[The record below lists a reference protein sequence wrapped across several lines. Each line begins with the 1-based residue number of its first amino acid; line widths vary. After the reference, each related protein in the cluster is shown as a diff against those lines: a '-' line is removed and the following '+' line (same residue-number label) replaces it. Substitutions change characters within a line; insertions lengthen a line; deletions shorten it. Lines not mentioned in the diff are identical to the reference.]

1 MHAGSA
7 RSSGRGTVGPGAG
20 VRVLVTG
27 ATGFVGSHAVKELLD
42 QGFEVRVLARAPS
55 KVPSVLGPLGC
66 EVDDVVP
73 GDMTDAAAVARALE
87 GCDAVL
93 HCAAEVGVSGGSSVG
108 LGHANVVGARNVLG
122 LAVERGLD
130 PVVWTGSI
138 SAYLPTADD
147 VVTLDSPLAEPLSA
161 YGAQKREIELF
172 ARSLPGPV
180 VGVVLGGV
188 YGPVSPHLDSSFAA
202 VLGGLT
208 MGMMAPRS
216 GMGLVDVRDVAKALA
231 AALEP
236 GRGPRRYLLT
246 GQYVTWEEWAALM
259 TEASGQEVPYTEVS
273 EADMVDLGRQFDAA
287 RAEGQEGLP
296 PLSEEAAV
304 IMAAGKPGDDS
315 LALAELGAA
324 YRPIVETFRDTVAWL
339 RAEGH
344 V

>member
-1 MHAGSA
+1 
-7 RSSGRGTVGPGAG
+7 

-27 ATGFVGSHAVKELLD
+27 ATGFVGSHAVEELLS
-42 QGFEVRVLARAPS
+42 QGFDVQVLARTPA
-55 KVPSVLGPLGC
+55 KVPKVLAPLGC
-66 EVDDVVP
+66 EVDDVVE
-73 GDMTDAAAVARALE
+73 GDMTIASAVAEALV

-108 LGHANVVGARNVLG
+108 LGDANLVGARNVLG
-122 LAVERGLD
+122 LAAERGLD
-130 PVVWTGSI
+130 PIVWTGSV
-138 SAYLPTADD
+138 SAYLPTADA
-147 VVTLDSPLAEPLSA
+147 VLTLDTPLAEPLSA
-161 YGAQKREIELF
+161 YGAQKRDIELF

-202 VLGGLT
+202 VMGGLT
-208 MGMMAPRS
+208 MGMMAPPS

-231 AALEP
+231 AALKP
-236 GRGPRRYLLT
+236 GLGPRRYLLT
-246 GQYVTWEEWAALM
+246 GQYVTWAQWAALM
-259 TEASGQEVPYTEVS
+259 TEASGQEVPYTEVT
-273 EADMVDLGRQFDAA
+273 EADMVAMGRQFDAM

-315 LALAELGAA
+315 LALRQLGIS

-339 RAEGH
+339 RSEGH
-344 V
+344 L